1 MSYTTYQRFFM
12 AFSSVTFLVILVSN
26 AQAAIVFAA
35 GIVLG
40 LLIAI
45 TYGEAVRAGEVK
57 RD

>member
-12 AFSSVTFLVILVSN
+12 AFSGVTFLCILVAN
-26 AQAAIVFAA
+26 ASAAIVFAA
-35 GIVLG
+35 GILLG

-45 TYGEAVRAGEVK
+45 TYGEAVKAGEVK